1 MVNEVK
7 STSYV
12 KRALEARGLD
22 PSGLTR
28 IGVRPPLMEYIQQL
42 WQRRHFIWYDS
53 RHRAS
58 TQNSR
63 MHLGNVWL
71 FLRPLIDAAFYF
83 VIFGLVLKIGRGMEN
98 FPAFLIIGILLYR
111 STATSITSGTG
122 LLRSNKAMIKAF
134 TFPRASIPI
143 SAVLQA
149 TMTAIFT
156 MMVMCFAIMVIPP
169 FAFPQ
174 LSWVLIV
181 PIFLIQAVLNLGLMF
196 ITARIGFHIP
206 DMANMLG
213 VASRFLMYSSGVM
226 FPIERFVSNET
237 ALSIVTLNPLYQII
251 AMMRTVLLDGQIPDL
266 RSWIIVIV
274 WAVGILVVGF
284 VYFWR
289 AEESYGRE
297 LG

>member
-1 MVNEVK
+1 MASEVT
-7 STSYV
+7 STTDV
-12 KRALEARGLD
+12 KRALEAKGLD
-22 PSGLTR
+22 PSALTR
-28 IGVRPPLMEYIQQL
+28 IGVRPPLGEYIQQL

-83 VIFGLVLKIGRGMEN
+83 VIFGLVLKIGKGMEN
-98 FPAFLIIGILLYR
+98 FPAFLIIGILLFR
-111 STATSITSGTG
+111 STATSITSGTS

-149 TMTAIFT
+149 TMTAVFT
-156 MMVMCFAIMVIPP
+156 MVVMCFAIMAIPP
-169 FAFPQ
+169 FALPQ
-174 LSWVLIV
+174 ITWLLAI
-181 PIFLIQAVLNLGLMF
+181 PIFLIQAVLNLGLML
-196 ITARIGFHIP
+196 ITSRIGFHVP
-206 DMANMLG
+206 DMANVLTL
-213 VASRFLMYSSGVM
+213 VSRFLMYGSGVM
-226 FPIERFVSNET
+226 FPIGNFVGEGT

-251 AMMRTVLLDGQIPDL
+251 DMMRTVLLDGQVPDL
-266 RSWIIVIV
+266 RAWTISIVA
-274 WAVGILVVGF
+274 AVGILVIGF
-284 VYFWR
+284 IYFWR

>member
-7 STSYV
+7 STSEV
-12 KRALEARGLD
+12 KRALEAKGLD
-22 PSGLTR
+22 PSGLAR
-28 IGVRPPLMEYIQQL
+28 IGVRPPLGEYLQQL

-149 TMTAIFT
+149 TMTAVFT
-156 MMVMCFAIMVIPP
+156 TMVMCFAIIVIPP
-169 FAFPQ
+169 FALPQ
-174 LSWVLIV
+174 ISWVLVV
-181 PIFLIQAVLNLGLMF
+181 PIFLIQAVLNLGLML
-196 ITARIGFHIP
+196 ITARIGFHVP
-206 DMANMLG
+206 DMANVLA
-213 VASRFLMYSSGVM
+213 VVSRFLMYGSGVM
-226 FPIERFVSNET
+226 FPIERFVNNET

-251 AMMRTVLLDGQIPDL
+251 AMMRTVLLDGQVPDL
-266 RSWIIVIV
+266 RAWTISIVS
-274 WAVGILVVGF
+274 AVGILVIGF
-284 VYFWR
+284 IYFWR

>member
-7 STSYV
+7 STSDV
-12 KRALEARGLD
+12 KRALEAKGLD

-28 IGVRPPLMEYIQQL
+28 IGVRPPLGEYIQQL

-71 FLRPLIDAAFYF
+71 FLRPLLDAAFYF
-83 VIFGLVLKIGRGMEN
+83 VIFGLVLKIGKGMEN

-149 TMTAIFT
+149 TMTAVFT
-156 MMVMCFAIMVIPP
+156 TMVMCFAIMVIPP
-169 FAFPQ
+169 FALPQ
-174 LSWVLIV
+174 VSWVLVI
-181 PIFLIQAVLNLGLMF
+181 PIFLIQTVLNLGLML
-196 ITARIGFHIP
+196 ITARIGFHVP
-206 DMANMLG
+206 DMANVLA
-213 VASRFLMYSSGVM
+213 VVSRFLMYGSGVM
-226 FPIERFVSNET
+226 FPIERFVNNET

-251 AMMRTVLLDGQIPDL
+251 AMMRTVLLDGQVPDL
-266 RSWIIVIV
+266 RAWTLSIVS
-274 WAVGILVVGF
+274 AVGILMIGF
-284 VYFWR
+284 IYFWR

>member
-1 MVNEVK
+1 M
-7 STSYV
+7 
-12 KRALEARGLD
+12 R
-22 PSGLTR
+22 PSLG
-28 IGVRPPLMEYIQQL
+28 EYLQQL

-83 VIFGLVLKIGRGMEN
+83 VIFGLVLKIGKGMEN

-149 TMTAIFT
+149 TMTAVFT
-156 MMVMCFAIMVIPP
+156 TMVMCFAIMVIPP
-169 FAFPQ
+169 FALPQ
-174 LSWVLIV
+174 ISWVLVI
-181 PIFLIQAVLNLGLMF
+181 PIFLIQAVLNLGLML
-196 ITARIGFHIP
+196 ITARIGFHVP
-206 DMANMLG
+206 DMANVLA
-213 VASRFLMYSSGVM
+213 VVSRFLMYGSGVM
-226 FPIERFVSNET
+226 FPIERFLDNET

-251 AMMRTVLLDGQIPDL
+251 DMMRTVLLDGQVPDL
-266 RSWIIVIV
+266 RAWIISIV
-274 WAVGILVVGF
+274 SAVGILVVGF
-284 VYFWR
+284 IYFWR

>member
-1 MVNEVK
+1 VVNEVT
-7 STSYV
+7 STSDV
-12 KRALEARGLD
+12 KRALEAKGLD
-22 PSGLTR
+22 PSGLSR
-28 IGVRPPLMEYIQQL
+28 IGVRPPLGEYIEQL

-83 VIFGLVLKIGRGMEN
+83 IIFGLVLKIGRGVEN

-122 LLRSNKAMIKAF
+122 LLRAKKAMIKAF

-149 TMTAIFT
+149 TMTAVYTILV
-156 MMVMCFAIMVIPP
+156 MVVAIMVIPP
-169 FAFPQ
+169 FALPQ
-174 LSWVLIV
+174 ISWVLVI
-181 PIFLIQAVLNLGLMF
+181 PIFVIQTILNLGLML
-196 ITARIGFHIP
+196 ITARIGFHVP
-206 DMANMLG
+206 DMQNVLA
-213 VASRFLMYSSGVM
+213 VVSRFLMYGSGVM
-226 FPIERFVSNET
+226 FPIERLVQNET
-237 ALSIVTLNPLYQII
+237 AVGIITLNPLFQII
-251 AMMRTVLLDGQIPDL
+251 DMMRTVLLDGQVPDL
-266 RSWIIVIV
+266 RAWVISIA
-274 WAVGILVVGF
+274 WAAGMLVVGF
-284 VYFWR
+284 TYFWR